1 MAEVQ
6 LRHMTADEFL
16 GWDPGDD
23 ERYEL
28 VDGVPR
34 MMTGARVAHDRI
46 VRRALTAFERALA
59 GKPCEP
65 FTADIAVKIPSG
77 QVRRPDM
84 TIDCGAPSDD
94 QTCASEPVLIVEVLS
109 RSTQHDLIRKLIE
122 YKSLPTIRYILT
134 LDPDRIAA
142 TFHERIDQDRW
153 RESAFVG
160 PETILAFD
168 AIHVTLPLGIFYE
181 PPP

>member
-1 MAEVQ
+1 MAEVR

-16 GWDPGDD
+16 AWVPGDD

-28 VDGVPR
+28 VDGFPC

-46 VRRALTAFERALA
+46 VRRALSAFERALA

-65 FTADIAVKIPSG
+65 FTADIAVRIPSG

-122 YKSLPTIRYILT
+122 YKTVPSVRYVLT
-134 LDPDRIAA
+134 LDPDRVAA

-160 PETILAFD
+160 PETILPFE
-168 AIHVTLPLGIFYE
+168 AIGVTLPLRIFYDDA
-181 PPP
+181 P